1 MCFRIWVYTS
11 THVSTS
17 KHINLYYFTYIFVSV
32 YVCRYAHAPS
42 LNSLFNF
49 IRNFRC
55 RKKLSGANN
64 LKPQGNLCWPN
75 AFLKYFFFYF
85 SYFILILLFPFCN
98 FISFH
103 FWRGINLICS
113 AQGQTAY
120 MVYTYV
126 STNVGMS
133 EHILVYKY
141 IFIKLIMRVSGSFV
155 YTIFSFS
162 SVHLSPHAVKSGN

>member
-1 MCFRIWVYTS
+1 MSAVMRMLLPWI
-11 THVSTS
+11 
-17 KHINLYYFTYIFVSV
+17 LYLISFAIFV
-32 YVCRYAHAPS
+32 AEK
-42 LNSLFNF
+42 NF
-49 IRNFRC
+49 LGPTIWS
-55 RKKLSGANN
+55 RKVICVGQTRFWNT
-64 LKPQGNLCWPN
+64 
-75 AFLKYFFFYF
+75 FFFYF